1 MTTSPH
7 EDPAAEQLSR
17 LTLRLP
23 AAEHAQLRE
32 AAYRS
37 RTPVAVLARA
47 LLLRVLSDGE
57 LPPPAPPATGELG
70 PRAQELLSI
79 CHALTSNFTQLDSH
93 AANSGEPIARLA
105 GDGNLL
111 QQLRAKS
118 RELGL
123 EIKRGELNED
133 RCSQALDAIKP
144 ASVSINALTR
154 ALNENRAA
162 VNPGVWHGPLTA
174 IRSAL
179 EIS

>member
-1 MTTSPH
+1 MTS
-7 EDPAAEQLSR
+7 AEPKSALGLR
-17 LTLRLP
+17 PVMVRLP
-23 AAEHAQLRE
+23 DAEFEVLRE
-32 AAYRS
+32 AAFRA
-37 RTPVAVLARA
+37 RQPVAVLARA
-47 LLLRVLSDGE
+47 MLLRVLSDGE
-57 LPPPAPPATGELG
+57 LPPPAPPATAELG
-70 PRAQELLSI
+70 ANARDLLSI
-79 CHALTSNFTQLDSH
+79 CHALTSNFSQLDAH
-93 AANSGEPIARLA
+93 AVDSGDPIARLA

-111 QQLRAKS
+111 QQLRSKS

-123 EIKRGELNED
+123 AIKRGELDED
-133 RCSQALDAIKP
+133 RCSQALDAIRP

>member
-1 MTTSPH
+1 MMTS
-7 EDPAAEQLSR
+7 AEPKSAPGLR
-17 LTLRLP
+17 PVMVRLP
-23 AAEHAQLRE
+23 DAEFEVLRE
-32 AAYRS
+32 AAFRA
-37 RTPVAVLARA
+37 RQPVAVLVRA

-57 LPPPAPPATGELG
+57 LPPPAPPATAELG
-70 PRAQELLSI
+70 PHAQELLSI
-79 CHALTSNFTQLDSH
+79 CHALTSNFTQLGSH

-123 EIKRGELNED
+123 AIKRGELNED
-133 RCSQALDAIKP
+133 RVSQALDAIKP

-154 ALNENRAA
+154 ALNEDRAA

-179 EIS
+179 RIS